1 MEWALNR
8 LWLEQGEILSDWQFF
23 RFPPCRQG
31 KYFWNPV
38 LSTAAVAT
46 CTRLFLGQKYRLSCV
61 SRKLSFFRC
70 GSRTLFFPMTYRA
83 RKPVT
88 NLNAFQKSGEVFNDL
103 WLHTTAPLLN
113 NEVKSRD
120 RNIIPN
126 RTQAKNPSFEL
137 TVRISQDVLIVWVCL
152 TCPEYDIQTSRTVRV
167 SLFPFRHVNYFPSQ
181 NA

>member
-8 LWLEQGEILSDWQFF
+8 LWLEQGEIFSDWQFY

-31 KYFWNPV
+31 KCFRSLVRTMAAPV
-38 LSTAAVAT
+38 G
-46 CTRLFLGQKYRLSCV
+46 CTLLFHGQKWCTWYV
-61 SRKLSFFRC
+61 SRKLRFFHC
-70 GSRTLFFPMTYRA
+70 FSRTLFFRMTYMA

-126 RTQAKNPSFEL
+126 RTQTNNPSFEL
-137 TVRISQDVLIVWVCL
+137 GFRILQVVLIVWICL
-152 TCPEYDIQTSRTVRV
+152 TWPEYDIQTCRII
-167 SLFPFRHVNYFPSQ
+167 
-181 NA
+181 

>member
-1 MEWALNR
+1 MKWTLNR
-8 LWLEQGEILSDWQFF
+8 LWLEQGEIFCDRQFYK
-23 RFPPCRQG
+23 FPPCRQG
-31 KYFWNPV
+31 TFFRNPV
-38 LSTAAVAT
+38 RTMAARV
-46 CTRLFLGQKYRLSCV
+46 TRALLFLGQKYCTSSV
-61 SRKLSFFRC
+61 SRKLRFYHFNSP
-70 GSRTLFFPMTYRA
+70 TLFFRMTYMA

-88 NLNAFQKSGEVFNDL
+88 NLNTFQKSGEVFNDL

-113 NEVKSRD
+113 NE
-120 RNIIPN
+120 IIPN

-167 SLFPFRHVNYFPSQ
+167 SLFPFWHVNYFPSQ

>member
-8 LWLEQGEILSDWQFF
+8 LWLEQGEIFCDRQFY

-61 SRKLSFFRC
+61 SRKLCFFRC
-70 GSRTLFFPMTYRA
+70 GSRTLFFSMTYRT

-126 RTQAKNPSFEL
+126 RTQTNNPSFEL
-137 TVRISQDVLIVWVCL
+137 GFRILQFVLILWIRG
-152 TCPEYDIQTSRTVRV
+152 TYQ
-167 SLFPFRHVNYFPSQ
+167 
-181 NA
+181 

>member
-1 MEWALNR
+1 MKWTLDR
-8 LWLEQGEILSDWQFF
+8 LWLEQGKIFYDSKFY

-31 KYFWNPV
+31 KQIWNPV
-38 LSTAAVAT
+38 RTVAVCVT
-46 CTRLFLGQKYRLSCV
+46 YTLLFLGQKWCTSYV
-61 SRKLSFFRC
+61 SRKLTFFHED
-70 GSRTLFFPMTYRA
+70 SRTLFFRKTYMA

-167 SLFPFRHVNYFPSQ
+167 SLFPFWHVNYFPSQ